1 MAYWGHPDNDHPD
14 FHLSDRPQPRPAS
27 IVPRR
32 PLSKDELR
40 RLDEALREIERAA
53 LGKAA

>member
-1 MAYWGHPDNDHPD
+1 MAYWGHPDNDAPE

-32 PLSKDELR
+32 PLSKDELL
-40 RLDEALREIERAA
+40 RLDEALREIERAMRA
-53 LGKAA
+53 KEA

>member
-14 FHLSDRPQPRPAS
+14 FHLSDRPQPRTAS

>member
-14 FHLSDRPQPRPAS
+14 FHLSARPQPRPAS